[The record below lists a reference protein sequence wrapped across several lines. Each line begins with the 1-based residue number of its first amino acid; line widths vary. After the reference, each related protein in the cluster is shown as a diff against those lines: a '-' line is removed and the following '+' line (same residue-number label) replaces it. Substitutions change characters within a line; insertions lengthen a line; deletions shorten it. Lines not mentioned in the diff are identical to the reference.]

1 MDFVTNALF
10 AFNSAASK
18 GLAQMLETAKTNG
31 SDILSD
37 IVMLVGLILVFYG
50 AIVVFKALTTQQG
63 GGAANWGKAALC
75 LIIGGFM
82 LFGGIKSLNGVSNIG
97 KDTVQNVTGTSDMGV
112 GKDKGAIHFELPTS
126 TSHPDVK

>member
-1 MDFVTNALF
+1 MGFITNALF
-10 AFNSAASK
+10 AFNSAA
-18 GLAQMLETAKTNG
+18 GLTDMLTTAKSKG

-97 KDTVQNVTGTSDMGV
+97 KDTVQDVTGTSDKSV
-112 GKDKGAIHFELPTS
+112 GSAIHFTLPTP
-126 TSHPDVK
+126 TSHSDVK